1 MAFFGNS
8 WDEEGYSSK
17 KINQCVMYG
26 IVVPFNKFNCQTS
39 IDNDEIQ
46 GIFSGRDGKFII
58 LGKVL
63 HQSKKYLGED
73 NPFEIP
79 KLSVV
84 DEDIVKYMVFDKYGV
99 TGKFNYYFIT
109 NH

>member
-1 MAFFGNS
+1 MK
-8 WDEEGYSSK
+8 E
-17 KINQCVMYG
+17 INQYIMYG
-26 IVVPFNKFNCQTS
+26 VVVPYNKFNSNAS

-63 HQSKKYLGED
+63 NQSKKYFGED
-73 NPFEIP
+73 KPFEIP
-79 KLSVV
+79 KLTIV
-84 DEDIVKYMVFDKYGV
+84 DEDIIKSIVFDKYGI